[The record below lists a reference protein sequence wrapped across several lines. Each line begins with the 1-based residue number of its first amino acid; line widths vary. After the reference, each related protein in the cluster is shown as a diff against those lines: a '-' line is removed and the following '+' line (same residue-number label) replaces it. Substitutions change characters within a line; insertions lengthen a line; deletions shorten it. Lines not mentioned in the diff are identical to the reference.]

1 MIPFEQTGSAMAET
15 VFFILVVMLLLL
27 STLDLFVGV
36 SNDAANFLNSAV
48 GTRIAPMGIIILI
61 ASLGVL
67 IGASSSSGM
76 MEIARK
82 GMFYPE
88 MFTFKE
94 MMIIFASVMISD
106 VLLLNIFNSF
116 GLPTSTT
123 VSIIFELLG
132 ASVCAAALKV
142 HAGGQSLAGIFEYIK
157 LDKTAAIVSGILLS
171 VVIAFITGMLIQF
184 LCRLLFTFRFQR
196 TVKWLG
202 GLFTGASLAAIGY
215 FLIIKGAHGA
225 SFMKPE
231 WLAWMDGHI
240 SEIMWGVFG
249 VAFAAGQIMALCGL
263 NIFRL
268 IVLSGT
274 FALAFSFA
282 GNDLVNFVG
291 VPLAA
296 LDSFRI
302 WIASGQGPMDLMMDA
317 LNFPSRADTGWLC
330 AAGLVMCVTLFVSKK
345 ARHVVQTTVNLSS
358 SSSGQHE
365 QFGASTLGR
374 IITRMGLGVSRA
386 VYDLTPMAVVRAVSS
401 RYRRAPVRKGEI
413 PMPFDYVRASVNLV
427 VASALISMA
436 TSMKLP
442 LSTTYVTF
450 MVAMGSSFAD
460 GAWDRESAV
469 FRISGV
475 ITVIAGWFLTGLCAF
490 SFACVICSVNF
501 LCQGLS
507 IFVLIPCVFAVIIYT
522 NFIRKSKQD
531 AAATLLKAQ
540 NDEGILQAVC
550 RAVPRYFDEEA
561 ETVRRTINS
570 FFDDN
575 EFQLRRARNKASNIQ
590 EAISENRGIYY
601 SLALDTYG
609 TRFTRQKKDT
619 STVDA
624 KFFFYL
630 VFSNMRE
637 AAKSVRYACDQAVNH
652 VANRHTI
659 FGGDMKASLEDLL
672 LRLDKIGADVHAV
685 GLDPSAKNVEAL
697 AKRTRKFN
705 RSIDRCQMALV
716 SIIGRERVSM
726 HSSEMYL
733 TFLQEMREL
742 AARYSAVSMQERA
755 LSELV
760 AGNCVM
766 TPTGGEGGSGGSFRI
781 EDDDDD
787 EAAQDSGMRAP
798 QAREPGAQGAPAPQ
812 EAGSGKEAL
821 ASRLAD
827 GLAPRHGA
835 AASASA
841 ERFLEPQVPDE
852 PLTPVRLPKPS
863 FLRKDK

>member
-1 MIPFEQTGSAMAET
+1 MAET
-15 VFFILVVMLLLL
+15 VFLILVVMLLLL

-48 GTRIAPMGIIILI
+48 GTRIAPMGVIILV
-61 ASLGVL
+61 ASIGVL

-88 MFTFKE
+88 MFTFRE

-132 ASVCAAALKV
+132 ASVCASALKL
-142 HAGGQSLAGIFEYIK
+142 HMDGQSFAGIFEYIK

-171 VVIAFITGMLIQF
+171 VIIAFVAGMAIQF
-184 LCRLLFTFRFQR
+184 FCRILFTFRFAR

-202 GLFTGASLAAIGY
+202 GIFTGVSIAAIGY

-240 SEIMWGVFG
+240 SELMWGMFG
-249 VAFAAGQIMALCGL
+249 VAFVVGQVMALMGW

-296 LDSFRI
+296 LDSFEI
-302 WIASGQGPMDLMMDA
+302 WIASGEGPSQLMMEA
-317 LNFPSRADTGWLC
+317 LNLPNRADTGWLC

-365 QFGASTLGR
+365 QFGASMLGR

-386 VYDLTPMAVVRAVSS
+386 VYQLTPSAVVRAVAA
-401 RYRRAPVRKGEI
+401 RYRRAPVRKGEL

-475 ITVIAGWFLTGLCAF
+475 ITVIAGWFLTGMCAF
-490 SFACVICSVNF
+490 TFSCVICAFNF
-501 LCQGLS
+501 LFGGWS
-507 IFVLIPCVFAVIIYT
+507 VFALIPAVFAVIIYT

-550 RAVPRYFDEEA
+550 RAVPHYFDDEV
-561 ETVRRTINS
+561 ETVRRTFNS

-590 EAISENRGIYY
+590 EAISENRGVYY
-601 SLALDTYG
+601 SLALDSYG
-609 TRFTRQKKDT
+609 TSFSRQKKDS

-637 AAKSVRYACDQAVNH
+637 AAKAVRYACDQAVNH

-659 FGGDMKASLEDLL
+659 FGGDMKASLEGLL
-672 LRLDKIGADVHAV
+672 ERLDKIGADVHAV

-705 RSIDRCQMALV
+705 RSIDRCQLALV

-733 TFLQEMREL
+733 TFLQELREL

-766 TPTGGEGGSGGSFRI
+766 TPVEGEGGMTGGFAI
-781 EDDDDD
+781 DDDDDD
-787 EAAQDSGMRAP
+787 EAGQNAAARAVQEPRQAAVARPEGTELVSGLDDAGV
-798 QAREPGAQGAPAPQ
+798 QKQGGAQQPVPDPQAPQ
-812 EAGSGKEAL
+812 E
-821 ASRLAD
+821 
-827 GLAPRHGA
+827 
-835 AASASA
+835 
-841 ERFLEPQVPDE
+841 PDAQ
-852 PLTPVRLPKPS
+852 LTPVTLPKPP
-863 FLRKDK
+863 FMKKQPAKKA

>member
-1 MIPFEQTGSAMAET
+1 MAET
-15 VFFILVVMLLLL
+15 IFFILVVMLLLL

-48 GTRIAPMGIIILI
+48 GTRIAPMGVIILV
-61 ASLGVL
+61 ASVGVL

-88 MFTFKE
+88 MFTFKD

-123 VSIIFELLG
+123 VSVIFELLG
-132 ASVCAAALKV
+132 ASVCAAAFTL
-142 HAGGQSLAGIFEYIK
+142 HSSGMSLGGIFDYIK

-171 VVIAFITGMLIQF
+171 VIIAFISGMVIQF
-184 LCRLLFTFRFQR
+184 FCRLLFTFRFQR
-196 TVKWLG
+196 TVRLLG
-202 GLFTGASLAAIGY
+202 GIFTGVSLTAICY
-215 FLIIKGAHGA
+215 FLVIKGAHGA
-225 SFMKPE
+225 SFMRQE
-231 WLAWMDGHI
+231 WLDWMDANI
-240 SEIMWGVFG
+240 SRIMWGVFA
-249 VAFAAGQIMALCGL
+249 VAFMIGQVMALCRL
-263 NIFRL
+263 NIFKL

-296 LDSFRI
+296 LDSFKV
-302 WIASGQGPMDLMMDA
+302 WVASGEGPTELMMTA
-317 LNFPSRADTGWLC
+317 LNYANRTDTGWLC
-330 AAGLVMCVTLFVSKK
+330 AAGFVMCVTLFVSKK

-386 VYDLTPMAVVRAVSS
+386 VYSLTPSGLVRIIAT

-475 ITVIAGWFLTGLCAF
+475 ITVIAGWFLTGMCAF
-490 SFACVICSVNF
+490 TFACVICLVNF
-501 LCQGLS
+501 ICDGYS
-507 IFVLIPCVFAVIIYT
+507 VFVLIPAVFAVIIYT
-522 NFIRKSKQD
+522 NFIRKSRQD

-550 RAVPRYFDEEA
+550 RAVPRYFDDEA
-561 ETVRRTINS
+561 ETIRRTFNA

-601 SLALDTYG
+601 SLALDTYS
-609 TRFTRQKKDT
+609 TSFSRQKKRQDT

-637 AAKSVRYACDQAVNH
+637 AAKAVRYACDQAVNH

-659 FGGDMKASLEDLL
+659 FGGDMKTSLMDLL
-672 LRLDKIGADVHAV
+672 TRLEKIGADVHAI
-685 GLDPSAKNVEAL
+685 GLDPSARNVETL
-697 AKRTRKFN
+697 AKHTRKLN

-733 TFLQEMREL
+733 TFLQELREL
-742 AARYSAVSMQERA
+742 AARYAAVSMQERA

-766 TPTGGEGGSGGSFRI
+766 TTTDSEAPQSNGFRLD
-781 EDDDDD
+781 DDDDD
-787 EAAQDSGMRAP
+787 ESNVRDVSSQWLSESSVMP
-798 QAREPGAQGAPAPQ
+798 SKEP
-812 EAGSGKEAL
+812 EKKEQMT
-821 ASRLAD
+821 D
-827 GLAPRHGA
+827 PLAPPIP
-835 AASASA
+835 
-841 ERFLEPQVPDE
+841 EQ
-852 PLTPVRLPKPS
+852 PLTPVHLPKPS
-863 FLRKDK
+863 FLKKEKP